1 MKEKI
6 ITIKVDKA
14 SQGQYSN
21 LLLELNL
28 VKKEWKSAGVDI
40 KISAPGLKN
49 ILSWGSKINEYVR
62 NRQSNK

>member
-6 ITIKVDKA
+6 ITVKVDKA

>member
-6 ITIKVDKA
+6 ITLKVDKA

>member
-6 ITIKVDKA
+6 ITLKVDKA

-40 KISAPGLKN
+40 KISALGLKN
-49 ILSWGSKINEYVR
+49 ILSWGPKINVYVR

>member
-6 ITIKVDKA
+6 ITLKVDKA

-49 ILSWGSKINEYVR
+49 ILSWGSKIND
-62 NRQSNK
+62 

>member
-6 ITIKVDKA
+6 ITLKVDKA

-49 ILSWGSKINEYVR
+49 ILRWGSKINEYVR